1 MIYELPNWS
10 NSATAADVSSRI
22 LTGFSRTGW
31 PRPFRAATPGEH
43 VLRAEQNVYR
53 YQAKRQLVGA
63 FLIDLCVLNFFLRH
77 DR

>member
-1 MIYELPNWS
+1 MIYELSNWS

-31 PRPFRAATPGEH
+31 PRPFRAAAFDEY
-43 VLRAEQNVYR
+43 LFRARQDVYR
-53 YQAKRQLVGA
+53 HQAKRQLVGA
-63 FLIDLCVLNFFLRH
+63 FLIDLCVLNFFLCH